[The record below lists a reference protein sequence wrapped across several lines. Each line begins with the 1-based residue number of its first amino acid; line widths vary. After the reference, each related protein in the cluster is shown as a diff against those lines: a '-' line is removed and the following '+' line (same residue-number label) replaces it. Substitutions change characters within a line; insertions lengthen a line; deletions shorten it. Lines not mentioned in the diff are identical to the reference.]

1 MVKNIS
7 LKKKQR
13 GNYFIFKENNQ
24 KDEVKSGKKING
36 SWEYLP
42 HGKFIMFYDVDKI
55 IYVPARIVKLTEK
68 ELWLNIFMIEK
79 MKIVTFVYFTEN

>member
-1 MVKNIS
+1 MRNLSSMVKNIS

-36 SWEYLP
+36 SWEIYHMANSLCFMMLT
-42 HGKFIMFYDVDKI
+42 KLSMF
-55 IYVPARIVKLTEK
+55 PP
-68 ELWLNIFMIEK
+68 EL
-79 MKIVTFVYFTEN
+79 